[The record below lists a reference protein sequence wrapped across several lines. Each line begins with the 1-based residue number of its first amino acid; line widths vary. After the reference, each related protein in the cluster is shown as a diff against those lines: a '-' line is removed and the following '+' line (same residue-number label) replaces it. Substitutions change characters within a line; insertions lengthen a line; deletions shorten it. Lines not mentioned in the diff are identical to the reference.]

1 MEDLLE
7 ALRAIAEPTR
17 LRIVVVLDRC
27 ELTVSELCRVLGQS
41 QPRVSRHLKLL
52 TEAGVLDRHAQGTSA
67 YFRPARATI
76 GREVLDS
83 ILPLV
88 EVDEAVIARDLER
101 VAAVRE
107 ERAEQA
113 ADYFAHIASD
123 WDRMRDFHV
132 ADVEVERALL
142 RAVAGTKIRDLLD
155 IGTGTGRILEV
166 FAAAIERG
174 VGIDLSGP
182 MLDLARSRLDQLG
195 LRHCSV
201 RQGDVYNLD
210 LDAGSFDVAV
220 LHHVLHFLDDPTT
233 AIAEVGRTVRANGR
247 LLIVDFAPH
256 VHESM
261 RADYAHYWLGFSEED
276 IREWCLDAGFVDV
289 DVTHLRPKRRR
300 GDDVLTTTIWTATQS
315 ADAPSVHPISR
326 TSDPLTNKA
335 VS

>member
-1 MEDLLE
+1 MLE
-7 ALRAIAEPTR
+7 ALRAVAEPTR

-67 YFRPARATI
+67 YFRPARGTT
-76 GREVLDS
+76 GRNVLDAL
-83 ILPLV
+83 LPM
-88 EVDEAVIARDLER
+88 VDLDDAVVARDLER
-101 VAAVRE
+101 VATVRE

-113 ADYFAHIASD
+113 ADYFADVAAD
-123 WDRMRDFHV
+123 WDRMRDLHV

-142 RAVAGTKIRDLLD
+142 RAVAGAKIRDLLD
-155 IGTGTGRILEV
+155 IGTGTGRVLEV
-166 FAAAIERG
+166 FADAIERG

-210 LDAGSFDVAV
+210 LDPGSFDVAV

-233 AIAEVGRTVRANGR
+233 AIREVGRTVRANGR

-261 RADYAHYWLGFSEED
+261 RADYAHHWLGFSEED
-276 IREWCLDAGFVDV
+276 IREWCFDAGFVDV

-300 GDDVLTTTIWTATQS
+300 SEDMLTTTIWTATQA
-315 ADAPSVHPISR
+315 ADAPSVHPIARPNDSF
-326 TSDPLTNKA
+326 TDKA